1 MQEMQELKID
11 DVRPEVKKFAIAM
24 EKRLRKNDYKGGWH
38 KEKPAYFVNKIIIH
52 SAQLSNDVSYG
63 ELYDSTID
71 CINIAN
77 YCMMLYVN
85 NEKY

>member
-1 MQEMQELKID
+1 MQELQID

-24 EKRLRKNDYKGGWH
+24 EKRLRINDYKGGWH
-38 KEKPAYFVNKIIIH
+38 YEKPPYFVNKIIIH
-52 SAQLSNDVSYG
+52 SAQLSNDVF
-63 ELYDSTID
+63 YDVLDDAPID

-85 NEKY
+85 IEKY